1 MARRK
6 GKPRV
11 IDLHCHILPCID
23 DGSRSLDMSLEM
35 ARMAVDDGIT
45 MTACTPHIYPGLYMN
60 DTAGI
65 QSARD
70 QLQAAL
76 DDKGIPLQLT
86 IGADVHLVPGLLQG
100 LRAGTVP
107 TLHGTRYLLLEPS
120 HHVAPPHFQDSVF
133 QLVAAG
139 YVPVI
144 THPERLTW
152 VEDHYP
158 VFRELVRQGAWMQTT
173 AASFTGVFGA
183 RAKYWSERFLDE
195 GFTHIIAT
203 DAHSNGRRSPVMSKA
218 RAIAER
224 TLGKEEAELLVRGRQ
239 ERMLRNELPSSVP
252 PPPFVETRAGTGSGG
267 GWWQKLFGARS

>member
-1 MARRK
+1 
-6 GKPRV
+6 V
-11 IDLHCHILPCID
+11 IDLHCHILPGID
-23 DGSRSLDMSLEM
+23 DGSRSLEMSLEM

-65 QSARD
+65 EAARD
-70 QLQAAL
+70 QLQRSL
-76 DDKGIPLQLT
+76 DDDGIPLKLT
-86 IGADVHLVPGLLQG
+86 IGADVHLVPGLLEG
-100 LRAGTVP
+100 LRAGKVP
-107 TLHGTRYLLLEPS
+107 CLHHTRYLLLEPS

-158 VFRELVRQGAWMQTT
+158 VFADLVRQGAWMQIT
-173 AASFTGVFGA
+173 AASLTGVFGA
-183 RAKYWSERFLDE
+183 RAKYWGERFLGD
-195 GFTHIIAT
+195 GLTHIIAT

-218 RAIAER
+218 RDIAER
-224 TLGKEEAELLVRGRQ
+224 MLGREEAQLLVRGRQ
-239 ERMLRNELPSSVP
+239 EHMLRNDLPSAVP
-252 PPPFVETRAGTGSGG
+252 PLPEVQRRGGG
-267 GWWQKLFGARS
+267 GWWKGLFGARR